1 MTWLDVVGLRS
12 EKPIPGHGSHL
23 PAPVDPDHG
32 SDGHRFTIE
41 AVNDI
46 YGTSSPASD
55 DLRWDDSAMI
65 TSYIV
70 LISHHF
76 V

>member
-1 MTWLDVVGLRS
+1 MTWLDMVGFRS
-12 EKPIPGHGSHL
+12 ENPIRERGPHL
-23 PAPVDPDHG
+23 PALIDPDHG
-32 SDGHRFTIE
+32 SDGHRFIIQ

-46 YGTSSPASD
+46 YGTYSPASD
-55 DLRWDDSAMI
+55 DLRWDDSAVI

-70 LISHHF
+70 LISHCF